1 MEKTKFYSWKN
12 GELSKGCQFCVKGE
26 KTVLFVTGLCHKHC
40 FYCPISD
47 QKSNKDVIFAN
58 ETPIKDEKELI
69 QEIELCNSKGIGIT
83 GGDPLLKLERT
94 CNFIRALKEKFG
106 NHFHIHLYTPLDLV
120 SEEVLNKLYKSGL
133 DEIRFH
139 PDFKDSKNW
148 KKIEL
153 AKRFDWKIGIEIPA
167 IPSLSQETF
176 NLIEYIKDKIDFL
189 NINELEISDTNANKL
204 IEQGFVPKDDISY
217 GVKGS
222 EELALEILEKYPSFN
237 IHYCTTTLK
246 DRIQLANRIK
256 RRAKNVKKEFDI
268 VTEEGMLIRGVI
280 YLEKPSFGYERK
292 LKELNKEEMIT
303 KLKQVKSL
311 LEKELNLKDLFIDEQ
326 KYRLLTKKSIV
337 KQFAKKIKRLN
348 LIPAI
353 AEEYPTYDQFEI
365 EVEYL

>member
-12 GELSKGCQFCVKGE
+12 GELSRGCQFCVKGE
-26 KTVLFVTGLCHKHC
+26 KTVLFITGLCHKHC

-58 ETPIKDEKELI
+58 EIPIQDENGLI
-69 QEIELCNSKGIGIT
+69 QEIELCNSKGVGIT
-83 GGDPLLKLERT
+83 GGDPLLRLERT
-94 CNFIRALKEKFG
+94 CNFISILKEKFG
-106 NHFHIHLYTPLDLV
+106 KQFHIHLYTPLDLV

-133 DEIRFH
+133 NEIRFH
-139 PDFKDSKNW
+139 PNLKDQKDW

-153 AKRFDWKIGIEIPA
+153 VKKFDWKVGIEIPS
-167 IPSLSQETF
+167 IPSLSKGVL
-176 NLIEYIKDKIDFL
+176 NLIEYIKDKVDFI
-189 NINELEISDTNANKL
+189 NINELEISDTNSNNL
-204 IEQGFVPKDDISY
+204 TEQGFIPKDEFSY

-222 EELALEILEKYPSFN
+222 EELALEILKKYPSFN

-246 DRIQLANRIK
+246 DRVQLANRIK
-256 RRAKNVKKEFDI
+256 RRAKNIKKDFDI

-292 LKELNKEEMIT
+292 LKELNKEKMII
-303 KLKQVKSL
+303 KLKQIKST

-326 KYRLLTKKSIV
+326 KYRLLLKKAIV
-337 KQFAKKIKRLN
+337 KQFAKKIKKLN

-365 EVEYL
+365 EIEYL